1 MLQATEYVQASR
13 MVSMS
18 PSQTMQLPRLQDVN
32 LEPLWDD
39 EIDHRLAMRHSLLF
53 SVVDGEKSAVVE
65 EQALAEALNY
75 LSKLNLNYRLYLVD
89 PDSFDRLKNKFM
101 EIQTGSDFDEISTTS
116 DELIEAES
124 DLLEFIQNSQDL
136 LSNEASAPII
146 KLVNSLFF
154 QAIKKGAS
162 DIHIESGE
170 YKGEVRLRIEGALKK
185 HLDLDKSIISLA
197 INRVKVISNL
207 DISEKRLPQD
217 GRTQISIA
225 GKTLDVRVSVLPTY
239 YGERVVM
246 RILMQSESI
255 PSLEELGFKSEL
267 TNHFYKLLNHSHGM
281 ILVTGPTGSGKSTTL
296 HSFLQ
301 HIATPDKNIITV
313 EDPVE
318 YSAGNI
324 NQIQVNSKVGLTFAS
339 GLRSILRQD
348 PDVIMV
354 GEIRDSETAEIALQ
368 SALTGHLLLS
378 TLHTNDA
385 TSSLTRLMDMG
396 IADYLLSSTILGV
409 LAQRLVRKLCPECK
423 KRSTIQPIVVR
434 ELNLPDEGEYY
445 AAEGCK
451 ACDFTGYRG
460 RQAVGELFILDDE
473 VKEMLKKG
481 LNDHEIRESM
491 KKRGMKTVS
500 DKLKDMMIDGT
511 TSYEEALRVGLMD
524 G

>member
-1 MLQATEYVQASR
+1 
-13 MVSMS
+13 
-18 PSQTMQLPRLQDVN
+18 
-32 LEPLWDD
+32 
-39 EIDHRLAMRHSLLF
+39 
-53 SVVDGEKSAVVE
+53 
-65 EQALAEALNY
+65 
-75 LSKLNLNYRLYLVD
+75 
-89 PDSFDRLKNKFM
+89 
-101 EIQTGSDFDEISTTS
+101 
-116 DELIEAES
+116 
-124 DLLEFIQNSQDL
+124 
-136 LSNEASAPII
+136 
-146 KLVNSLFF
+146 
-154 QAIKKGAS
+154 
-162 DIHIESGE
+162 
-170 YKGEVRLRIEGALKK
+170 VRLRIDGALKK

-207 DISEKRLPQD
+207 DISEKRIPQD

-255 PSLEELGFKSEL
+255 PTLKELGFRAEL
-267 TNHFYKLLNHSHGM
+267 TDHFYRLLNHSHGM

-301 HIATPDKNIITV
+301 YIATPDKNIITV

-318 YSAGNI
+318 YSADNI

-348 PDVIMV
+348 PDIIMV

-409 LAQRLVRKLCPECK
+409 LAQRLARKLCTECK
-423 KRSTIQPIVVR
+423 ERTTLPASVME
-434 ELNLPDEGEYY
+434 ELDLPTAGDYH
-445 AAEGCK
+445 AAVGCK
-451 ACDFTGYRG
+451 VCDFTGYSG
-460 RQAVGELFILDDE
+460 RQAVGELFIVDDE

-491 KKRGMKTVS
+491 KKRGMLTIS
-500 DKLKDMMIDGT
+500 DKLKEMMVEGM